1 MFPWERMK
9 FWCCFVS
16 DFPGVELKNFV
27 FLSRKEALMV
37 LSWRNHPK
45 IATHMIRSSQISCEE
60 HLSFLKN
67 LFGSHNKAY
76 YLVFNMTVPI
86 GVIYLNPINW
96 ALKEA
101 ELGLY
106 QAPDQKGYGILL
118 MELLEYVAFNLLKL
132 KRLIARAKSSNS
144 KAIKLYEKFSYVP
157 KDQEQNLLVM
167 VKEMK
172 SWENPLFSKNVGFIP
187 LLVGGG

>member
-1 MFPWERMK
+1 MLPWKRMK
-9 FWCCFVS
+9 FWCCFV
-16 DFPGVELKNFV
+16 FPYKRIELKNFI
-27 FLSRKEALMV
+27 FLSENEALMV

-45 IATHMIRSSQISCEE
+45 IATYMIRSSQISHKE
-60 HLSFLKN
+60 HFNFLKN
-67 LFGSHNKAY
+67 LFRSQNKTY

-132 KRLIARAKSSNS
+132 KRLTARVKSSNF
-144 KAIKLYEKFSYVP
+144 KAIKLYERFSYVP

-167 VKEMK
+167 VKEMRSPEK
-172 SWENPLFSKNVGFIP
+172 QTLPG
-187 LLVGGG
+187 

>member
-1 MFPWERMK
+1 MILPPWERMK
-9 FWCCFVS
+9 FWYCFS
-16 DFPGVELKNFV
+16 SSIYKGMELKNFV
-27 FLSRKEALMV
+27 FLSKNEALMV

-45 IATHMIRSSQISCEE
+45 IATYMIRSSQISHEE
-60 HLSFLKN
+60 HFSFLES
-67 LFGSHNKAY
+67 LFGSQNKTY

-132 KRLIARAKSSNS
+132 KRLTARVKSSNS
-144 KAIKLYEKFSYVP
+144 KAIKLYERFSYVF

-167 VKEMK
+167 VKEMGSMEK
-172 SWENPLFSKNVGFIP
+172 
-187 LLVGGG
+187 